1 VFFYVSYYVKG
12 AWTTP
17 KNTGQFHGSGTA
29 WTLSNPMSLQ
39 PSNVAGWQLVKF
51 TFIAGGTT
59 SRFQV
64 DDFWIDPY
72 RA

>member
-1 VFFYVSYYVKG
+1 
-12 AWTTP
+12 
-17 KNTGQFHGSGTA
+17 
-29 WTLSNPMSLQ
+29 MSLQ